1 MVYQLEYYMRF
12 RELGVKG
19 RVSFDDYVNNL
30 DTTENLL
37 MNVELLVMGR
47 AAGRSF
53 PQVSIRVLLSRTM
66 QASLSEK
73 LA

>member
-47 AAGRSF
+47 TAGGSF